1 MPLLYLFKQ
10 YIAYICI
17 PRQALNPPVPQ
28 PFFSRSLPRIAS
40 VCYNTSMKKNS
51 LIKIDFL
58 ETPTDKSADIK
69 GLKRFWK
76 KTEPLIRKREKHF
89 DDVWKNGSEE
99 EIFAE
104 LVFCLFTP
112 QSKAVS
118 CWAAVNE
125 LAEENMIFSATH
137 KQIAK
142 KINKVRF
149 RNNKARYAVNARNI
163 FTVKGKMK
171 IKEKLASFDDIYELR
186 EWIIKNITGIGYKEA
201 GHFLRNIGIG
211 KELAILDRHILKNL
225 KILGAIDDIPKNL
238 NKKTYLETEKK
249 MQDFCK
255 KAGIPM
261 AHMDML
267 LWCKESGGIFK

>member
-1 MPLLYLFKQ
+1 
-10 YIAYICI
+10 
-17 PRQALNPPVPQ
+17 
-28 PFFSRSLPRIAS
+28 
-40 VCYNTSMKKNS
+40 MKKNP

-58 ETPTDKSADIK
+58 ETPTDNSKDIA

-76 KTEPLIRKREKHF
+76 NTEHLITQREKHF

-125 LAEENMIFSATH
+125 LADKNMIFDASA
-137 KQIAK
+137 KQIAE
-142 KINKVRF
+142 IISKVRF
-149 RNNKARYAVNARNI
+149 RNNKAKYAVEARKI
-163 FTVKGKMK
+163 FTVGGKIK
-171 IKEKLASFDDIYELR
+171 IKEKLASFDDIYRLR
-186 EWIIKNITGIGYKEA
+186 EWIIKNIKGIGYKEA

-225 KILGAIDDIPKNL
+225 KLLGAIEEIPKTL
-238 NKKTYLETEKK
+238 NKKTYLDIEKK

-255 KAGIPM
+255 KTGIPM
-261 AHMDML
+261 GHMDML